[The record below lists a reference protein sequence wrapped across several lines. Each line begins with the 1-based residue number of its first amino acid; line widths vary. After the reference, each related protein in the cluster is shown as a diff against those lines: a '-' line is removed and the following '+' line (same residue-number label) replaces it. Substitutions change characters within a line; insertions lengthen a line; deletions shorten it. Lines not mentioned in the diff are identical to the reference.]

1 MSEETVVD
9 APAAVVLEPAATQEK
24 VATPPVETQAPEEVK
39 TEAEAKVFTQ
49 DEVNAIVQKEKARA
63 ARIAES
69 RAMKQRVEALER
81 TIPQLVQPQE
91 KAAPQLPTRD
101 QFDSDSE
108 YVAGII
114 RFDREQQDQSRQAED
129 QQRRAKEMQS
139 KTESV
144 YAEAQK
150 LPGFDRDAF
159 DSLPLTTAIAAAVV
173 DSDIPAQLMH
183 YMASNPEEI
192 AEISQLSPARQAAAI
207 GKMEAK
213 VAQSPAISKAPPPLK
228 AVGTRGS
235 SGSGDLSKSSMEDYI
250 SARKKQGARWAR

>member
-1 MSEETVVD
+1 MSEETAVE
-9 APAAVVLEPAATQEK
+9 APAAEPAATPET
-24 VATPPVETQAPEEVK
+24 VATPPAETQAPEDVK

-49 DEVNAIVQKEKARA
+49 EEVNAIVQKEKARA

-91 KAAPQLPTRD
+91 KAVPQLPTRD
-101 QFDSDSE
+101 QFNSDSE

-114 RFDREQQDQSRQAED
+114 KFDREQQEQARQAE
-129 QQRRAKEMQS
+129 QQQHRARELQS
-139 KTESV
+139 RTESV
-144 YAEAQK
+144 YAEAMK
-150 LPGFDRDAF
+150 LPGFDRDSF

-183 YMASNPEEI
+183 YMASNPDEV
-192 AEISQLSPARQAAAI
+192 AEISKLSPARQAAAI
-207 GKMEAK
+207 GRMEAK

-235 SGSGDLSKSSMEDYI
+235 SGSNDLSKSSMEDYI